1 MEHIIRQIKNGAKHA
16 RLSSAEKADIKS
28 ALFHH
33 VNANPVNIQR
43 AIPSPFNI
51 YNFRNK
57 KSISALVLGGLL
69 MGSSVSFAAENTVP
83 GDVLFPVKIHVNE
96 AVRGAAAVT
105 QKAKAEWEIRLVE
118 RRLEEV
124 EKLAVVNNVPVEILQ
139 IAEQNLEKYA
149 ERVKNRIAK
158 FENDKDDEDALGT
171 ASLFSEVLN
180 AHERTISEFEDKD
193 NDSDL
198 AVLTSTSTYRI
209 TTSVDGMSRAD
220 DKSIKDAI
228 KKIREVRGDAERKHK
243 DLEKKY
249 HREDV
254 NENSEDDFNDA
265 VSKYIPQ
272 AQSTNPSSTVIQT
285 SDDEEGIEVIEKT
298 WNDDRRIEEIR
309 ETPMTS
315 YTPSL
320 DVSREIEQLK
330 STATFKNDDD
340 GEKSDEEESD

>member
-1 MEHIIRQIKNGAKHA
+1 MEHIIKQLKNGAKHA
-16 RLSSAEKADIKS
+16 RLSSVEKEEIKS

-33 VNANPVNIQR
+33 MSANPVNIHYS
-43 AIPSPFNI
+43 IPSPFNI

-83 GDVLFPVKIHVNE
+83 GDVLFPIKIHVNE
-96 AVRGAAAVT
+96 AVRGATTVT

-124 EKLAVVNNVPVEILQ
+124 EKLAVAQNVPVEVRQ
-139 IAEQNLEKYA
+139 IAEQNLENYA

-158 FENDKDDEDALGT
+158 FENDEYDEDALVT
-171 ASLFSEVLN
+171 ASLFSDVLN
-180 AHERTISEFEDKD
+180 AHERTISELEDRD
-193 NDSDL
+193 DDSTEV
-198 AVLTSTSTYRI
+198 AATSTYRT
-209 TTSVDGMSRAD
+209 TTSIYDTSHSD
-220 DKSIKDAI
+220 NKSIRDAI
-228 KKIREVRGDAERKHK
+228 EKIREVRGEADRKHK
-243 DLEKKY
+243 DLKKKY

-254 NENSEDDFNDA
+254 NENSEDDFTGS
-265 VSKYIPQ
+265 VPKYIPQ

-298 WNDDRRIEEIR
+298 LNDEKRIEEIR

-315 YTPSL
+315 YTNTI
-320 DVSREIEQLK
+320 DISREIEPIK
-330 STATFKNDDD
+330 STTTSKYDDD
-340 GEKSDEEESD
+340 DKSSDEEKSD